1 LVREEQGLYGSI
13 NYVRKHF
20 AETEPGG
27 WIPKSLKPDHEKI
40 SAYYNL
46 DNGTGKVRGIYAQ
59 GNEDVVPIFR
69 EWLDEFK
76 DLGANTITLENTGG
90 TDHLG
95 FDGVGIPG
103 FQFIQEPIA
112 YSNRT
117 HHSNMDNWDHL
128 VAEDLKQAATVIA
141 SMVWQTAQRNEK
153 LPRKPMNLDTP
164 ATDVKSKTE

>member
-1 LVREEQGLYGSI
+1 MVLLTMSENILQKRSRV
-13 NYVRKHF
+13 VVF
-20 AETEPGG
+20 
-27 WIPKSLKPDHEKI
+27 PKSLKPDHEKI

-103 FQFIQEPIA
+103 FQFIQEPIP
-112 YSNRT
+112 
-117 HHSNMDNWDHL
+117 DIL
-128 VAEDLKQAATVIA
+128 
-141 SMVWQTAQRNEK
+141 
-153 LPRKPMNLDTP
+153 
-164 ATDVKSKTE
+164 TEPTIPIWTIGITW